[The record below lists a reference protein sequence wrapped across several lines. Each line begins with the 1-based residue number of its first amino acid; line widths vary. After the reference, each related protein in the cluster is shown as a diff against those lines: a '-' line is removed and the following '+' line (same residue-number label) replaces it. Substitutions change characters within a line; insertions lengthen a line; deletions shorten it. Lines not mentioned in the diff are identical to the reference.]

1 MVLPSKYL
9 DAFRIV
15 LTKEQKLLIK
25 QKHGKDSQLST
36 LLSSSFIKNLFILRL
51 QETAGN
57 GLKNHYI
64 ISGKTSVNNGKNT
77 YKKRLYNQQYIN

>member
-1 MVLPSKYL
+1 MVFPSKCL
-9 DAFRIV
+9 DAFRIT

-36 LLSSSFIKNLFILRL
+36 LLSSPFIKNLFILRL
-51 QETAGN
+51 RETAGK

-64 ISGKTSVNNGKNT
+64 ISRKTSVNNDKIT
-77 YKKRLYNQQYIN
+77 YKKHIRN